1 MMSTGDS
8 IITLLG
14 LAVITLVTRGF
25 FLIPKREV
33 PLPGWFHQGLRYAP
47 LAALVAVIV
56 PDVLLLDGVLI
67 TSPQNAR
74 LVAAIVAVAFY
85 YWRRSLLGTIA
96 VGLLVMVALQRGLGW

>member
-1 MMSTGDS
+1 MSTWDS

-14 LAVITLVTRGF
+14 LAVITIVTRGF

-33 PLPGWFHQGLRYAP
+33 PLPAWFHQGLRYAP

-56 PDVLLLDGVLI
+56 PDVLLRDGVMINTL
-67 TSPQNAR
+67 QDAR
-74 LVAAIVAVAFY
+74 LVATVVAVAFY
-85 YWRRSLLGTIA
+85 YWRRSMLGTIV